1 MNLLRQLRL
10 FHLFL
15 NSQLKP
21 QALKELKKQAE
32 QEIILVENYK
42 AYEMNEFS
50 NEFAYRPRE
59 RRLPGTNLEHI
70 SDLESSLERGNEPV
84 QLFSNTEKHELGTQR
99 SFIVPPDGEKQKLKK
114 TRTMPAKRIV
124 RDQ

>member
-15 NSQLKP
+15 NSQVKP

-84 QLFSNTEKHELGTQR
+84 QLFSTEKQELGTQR
-99 SFIVPPDGEKQKLKK
+99 SFIVPPDGQKQKYKK
-114 TRTMPAKRIV
+114 HRTMPAKRVV